1 MAQKVHPF
9 GAPEDTEPR
18 LRKVKQAAVDPTDAL
33 GFVLLSFFFLSWSRA
48 RKNGINLT

>member
-9 GAPEDTEPR
+9 GAPEDTGPR

-33 GFVLLSFFFLSWSRA
+33 GFVLLSFFFCPGPEPGRTGS
-48 RKNGINLT
+48 I